1 VPNGSIRRVTPED
14 LRELVPAT
22 RDSAYLDTATYGPA
36 PRPTVAAMAEFLDGW
51 SYGSV
56 RFEVWEDV
64 GEECRA
70 LFAKLLGARPED
82 IAIQPFVSTA
92 AGAIAVQLRPGD
104 RVVVNEMEFAS
115 NLWPWLY
122 QRERGVEVAVVP
134 ARRGRC
140 ELADYEAAIGDR
152 VAIVAV
158 SAFQSANG
166 WRAPLRALADRAHA
180 AGGMLFVDACQGAG
194 GIRLDPERDG
204 FDMLVADSYKWLMG
218 PRGAGYMYLSA
229 AARER
234 FRPVTMGWRSARRP
248 QETYYGVEMDLS
260 ETASR
265 FDSSLSWISMVGD
278 RESLLLLNAVG
289 IEAIEAHN
297 LRLAHRFRAGIEEL
311 GIETDPF
318 PEAEQSPVVALTIRD
333 PDASIARLTAAGVIA
348 ARRANGVRLSFHVFN
363 SELDVDRALEALA

>member
-1 VPNGSIRRVTPED
+1 MTPGE
-14 LRELVPAT
+14 LRELIPAT
-22 RDSAYLDTATYGPA
+22 RERVYLNTATYGPA
-36 PRPTVAAMAEFLDGW
+36 SRPTVAAMAEFLDGW
-51 SYGSV
+51 SHGSV

-64 GEECRA
+64 AEECRV
-70 LFAKLLGARPED
+70 LFARLLGAQPGD
-82 IAIQPFVSTA
+82 IAIQPYVSTA
-92 AGAIAVQLRPGD
+92 AGSIAVQLQPGD
-104 RVVVNEMEFAS
+104 RVVVNELEFAS

-134 ARRGRC
+134 VHRGRS

-166 WRAPLRALADRAHA
+166 WRAPLRALADRAHS
-180 AGGMLFVDACQGAG
+180 AGGMLFVDGCQGAG

-218 PRGAGYMYLSA
+218 PRGAGYMYLSPG
-229 AARER
+229 ARER
-234 FRPVTMGWRSARRP
+234 FRPVTMGPRSARHP
-248 QETYYGVEMDLS
+248 NETYYGVEMDLS
-260 ETASR
+260 GTASR

-289 IEAIEAHN
+289 IDAIEAHN

-311 GIETDPF
+311 AIETNPF
-318 PEAEQSPVVALTIRD
+318 PETEQSPVVALTLPD
-333 PDASIARLTAAGVIA
+333 PEAATDRLTAAGVIA
-348 ARRANGVRLSFHVFN
+348 ARRANGVRFSFHVFN
-363 SELDVDRALEALA
+363 NESDVDRALEALS

>member
-1 VPNGSIRRVTPED
+1 VTPDE
-14 LRELVPAT
+14 LRRLIPAV
-22 RDSAYLDTATYGPA
+22 RDSAYLNTATYGPA
-36 PRPTVAAMAEFLDGW
+36 SDLTVAAVTQFLDGW
-51 SYGSV
+51 SHGSV

-70 LFAKLLGARPED
+70 LFAKLLNSPLED

-134 ARRGRC
+134 VRGGRC
-140 ELADYEAAIGDR
+140 EIADYEAAIGDR

-166 WRAPLRALADRAHA
+166 WRAPLRALADAAHS

-194 GIRLDPERDG
+194 GIRLDPQRDG

-218 PRGAGYMYLSA
+218 PRGAGYMYLSP
-229 AARER
+229 AARNR
-234 FRPVTMGWRSARRP
+234 FRPVAMGWHSARHP
-248 QETYYGVEMDLS
+248 QQTYYGVEMDLS
-260 ETASR
+260 DTASR

-278 RESLLLLNAVG
+278 RESLLLLNAIG
-289 IEAIEAHN
+289 IDMIEAHN
-297 LRLAHRFRAGIEEL
+297 LGLAHRFRAGLEERA
-311 GIETDPF
+311 IETEPF
-318 PEAEQSPVVALTIRD
+318 PEAERSPVVALTLSD
-333 PDASIARLTAAGVIA
+333 PEATMARLSAAGVIG
-348 ARRANGVRLSFHVFN
+348 ARRADGVRLSFHVFN
-363 SELDVDRALEALA
+363 NEADVDRALEALA